1 MGNLFFDEPGVKRR
15 HSMSNIDLSK
25 YVVGARVRIVN
36 RDGGEVDGW
45 IGAALRDRASARGNG
60 RLENGMTGVV
70 ARSIVESV
78 AQCGPGSRF
87 NGVTFKPDNWDHSD
101 GNDTNTCAPWQLEV
115 IDG

>member
-15 HSMSNIDLSK
+15 HSMSDIDLSK

-45 IGAALRDRASARGNG
+45 IGAALRDRASAMGNG

-70 ARSIVESV
+70 TWSNVKSV
-78 AQCGPGSRF
+78 AQYEPGFRY
-87 NGVTFKPDNWDHSD
+87 NGVAFRPDHWDHSGGD
-101 GNDTNTCAPWQLEV
+101 DTNTCAPWQLEV